1 MNSAAQALPRSRVSQ
16 GCRDAHGDRT
26 YSQHWR
32 MGYSSV
38 EDGDVAGNHS
48 TSSSG
53 GCSYIRGG
61 DSRSRNSLWPPP
73 CRHLHGE
80 RVPGILSWIRGK
92 DAARGDTVLSSIL
105 PEPVPPSVLWC
116 SVVYRSTLINS
127 FCLGEIHQA
136 FTLCMTHLPVA
147 GGAQL
152 PRIA

>member
-1 MNSAAQALPRSRVSQ
+1 MQRRSWGQDIQPALENGLLER
-16 GCRDAHGDRT
+16 
-26 YSQHWR
+26 
-32 MGYSSV
+32 
-38 EDGDVAGNHS
+38 
-48 TSSSG
+48 G
-53 GCSYIRGG
+53 GRRCGWEPFRKLFRGLLIHKGRG

>member
-1 MNSAAQALPRSRVSQ
+1 MGTEYTARN
-16 GCRDAHGDRT
+16 
-26 YSQHWR
+26 WR
-32 MGYSSV
+32 MGYSGV
-38 EDGDVAGNHS
+38 EDGDVAGNHFA
-48 TSSSG
+48 SSSG
-53 GCSYIRGG
+53 GCSYIRG
-61 DSRSRNSLWPPP
+61 DSMSKNSLWPPR
-73 CRHLHGE
+73 CGYLHAE
-80 RVPGILSWIRGK
+80 RVPGILIWIQGK

-105 PEPVPPSVLWC
+105 SEPISPSVLWC